1 MTLEFFT
8 STQMPLL
15 HLLLHLLFYSLL
27 AAFAGWLPLLPQC
40 KFLFFRTNLI
50 ACRSSN
56 WFSMLFA
63 ITISQFYNFTAHK
76 NVVIF
81 FFDWSR
87 YVVGFGSLDPLST
100 SDSLQSTIRTKK
112 LAPNVKKRK
121 FISPTRSRGSSAAQ
135 PSERYTP
142 KRRTAAATSSKQ
154 RWRCWGCAQWVVDV
168 KYYWKFLDI
177 ILYINITNQIIIIL
191 QVKLSIDSIFSTQS
205 KFIFM

>member
-1 MTLEFFT
+1 MQISFSSHKFNC
-8 STQMPLL
+8 
-15 HLLLHLLFYSLL
+15 
-27 AAFAGWLPLLPQC
+27 LPL
-40 KFLFFRTNLI
+40 FELI
-50 ACRSSN
+50 FNAFCN
-56 WFSMLFA
+56 
-63 ITISQFYNFTAHK
+63 YNFTILQLYSTQK
-76 NVVIF
+76 CSDF

-177 ILYINITNQIIIIL
+177 ILYINITNQIIVIL
-191 QVKLSIDSIFSTQS
+191 QVKLSIDSIFSN
-205 KFIFM
+205 